1 MNFFCSLHVAAYYM
15 AHTVSTSMDDWDSHR
30 LGVSFIVHFPQPNCN
45 KYKLVLLVWSRIVQ
59 LNFTRFPIRPPQP
72 FLMCFVALRDCYP
85 RRHRVAQE
93 QSTSIPFLPRRP
105 RDLLVQNLRRLVP
118 FVLENGEEKG
128 RKKKDEILLLPGSR
142 PAHPLSKE
150 TRASLSM
157 I

>member
-128 RKKKDEILLLPGSR
+128 RKKRMRFFCSRVPG
-142 PAHPLSKE
+142 PLTLYRKKRE
-150 TRASLSM
+150 HRFR
-157 I
+157 